1 MVTVAP
7 SSISSSA
14 SDIPALPIV
23 TVPAKV
29 TLAPLNVIAVVEPDL
44 ITKLPE
50 LFVSEP

>member
-1 MVTVAP
+1 MFSSSVVTVAP

-29 TLAPLNVIAVVEPDL
+29 TLDKCQAVVGVEPDL
-44 ITKLPE
+44 
-50 LFVSEP
+50 